1 MVGLQSIRSK
11 SMQGLSAITLVFDE
25 HANVMQIRQ
34 LVSER
39 MSALAASLPA
49 GVMQPKLLP
58 LTTTTSVVRTI
69 GLTSQKHS
77 LLELYDIG
85 KREFIRT

>member
-1 MVGLQSIRSK
+1 
-11 SMQGLSAITLVFDE
+11 
-25 HANVMQIRQ
+25 
-34 LVSER
+34 
-39 MSALAASLPA
+39 
-49 GVMQPKLLP
+49 MQPKLLP